1 MTGAWT
7 SRNVAPPH
15 QRRRGHGQDRD
26 REVGRQDAG
35 PGVPARGPQ
44 RRGQPVLE
52 DEDVDGADAEHHE
65 RVPRQPVD
73 QARPSGEPLELRHG
87 QGVDVADA
95 ALVEVAAGGVVDGMA
110 PPPMVV
116 GGQGQDADRAAE
128 PVVGP
133 AAAEERAVA
142 AVVLDHEQAHQEARG
157 RDGQEQGQAVAGVA
171 QAEPHQEPQGRER
184 HGGDGQFGQAAGKAG
199 LAVGCQDLRPA
210 AGIVD
215 GMGYRSDHGRGMSGH
230 GWSRRK
236 APRGG
241 LHCRS

>member
-1 MTGAWT
+1 MPRWSRLPPVAWWT
-7 SRNVAPPH
+7 AW
-15 QRRRGHGQDRD
+15 RRRQ
-26 REVGRQDAG
+26 
-35 PGVPARGPQ
+35 
-44 RRGQPVLE
+44 
-52 DEDVDGADAEHHE
+52 
-65 RVPRQPVD
+65 
-73 QARPSGEPLELRHG
+73 
-87 QGVDVADA
+87 
-95 ALVEVAAGGVVDGMA
+95 
-110 PPPMVV
+110 MVV

-133 AAAEERAVA
+133 AAAEERAMA

-215 GMGYRSDHGRGMSGH
+215 GMRFSQRSWARDVQLWMGKGANWDAGNKPAVTPAPATRLCAAGREGGRLLARVLTAPSAWSALSCATSHGGRQGRPAGPMRDMQMTAVDETRPPFSPATE
-230 GWSRRK
+230 RPIP
-236 APRGG
+236 APP
-241 LHCRS
+241 SPPA